1 MTEVDIM
8 NIVIAEKSQTFSLFD
23 IYHKNDS
30 NSATTVLSENVIN
43 TAFVRMNCYV
53 IAMMFIHLSVWDGHA
68 L

>member
-23 IYHKNDS
+23 IHHINDS

-43 TAFVRMNCYV
+43 TAFVRIV
-53 IAMMFIHLSVWDGHA
+53 TL
-68 L
+68 LP